1 MPRKRMHG
9 RIKARPAAARTA
21 RLNPSSI
28 AEAERSKHPSR
39 MTAARVA
46 CTAQPSIGLANL
58 QPPWENWFVFI
69 RSGWQARTILILA
82 ATPPLALA
90 VFVQGLALSLGL
102 IVAIG
107 AQNAFVLRQG
117 LRREHVGSVVLFC
130 AVADAVLIAAGV
142 LGMAQALGQSPGLA
156 RALALAGAIFLAA
169 YGWQALR
176 RARHAHRLQA
186 AEGGEGLRRGAALAQ
201 AAAFTLLNP
210 HVYLDTV
217 LLVGSIGAQ
226 QPAAL
231 RGWFIAGASGASLF
245 WFALLGFGARWLAPW
260 FGQPRA
266 WQVLDGLIGM
276 TMFVLSGLLVRH
288 VLLGL

>member
-1 MPRKRMHG
+1 
-9 RIKARPAAARTA
+9 
-21 RLNPSSI
+21 
-28 AEAERSKHPSR
+28 
-39 MTAARVA
+39 MTLSAP
-46 CTAQPSIGLANL
+46 TSLAF
-58 QPPWENWFVFI
+58 P
-69 RSGWQARTILILA
+69 
-82 ATPPLALA
+82 

-142 LGMAQALGQSPGLA
+142 LGMAQALGQSPSLA
-156 RALALAGAIFLAA
+156 QALALVGAIFLAV
-169 YGWQALR
+169 YGFQALR
-176 RARHAHRLQA
+176 RAQQAHQLKA
-186 AEGGEGLRRGAALAQ
+186 AEGGAGLRRGAAVAQ

-217 LLVGSIGAQ
+217 LLVGGIGAQ

-231 RGWFIAGASGASLF
+231 RGWFIAGASSASLL

-260 FGQPRA
+260 FARPRA
-266 WQVLDGLIGM
+266 WQVLDGLIGV
-276 TMFVLSGLLVRH
+276 TMFVLSALLVRH
-288 VLLGL
+288 ALVGI